1 MASYPV
7 LEHRAGRTSRW
18 VRARR
23 LRLALVIAV
32 AETALIVAN
41 VLPWF
46 WAVGIA
52 ALVFAFYLL
61 VGRRATNPTVRQL
74 SWTAALSQTVPVL
87 VPIFVAVVT
96 TIALIAFAVFAL
108 AIVAMLFLDRR

>member
-1 MASYPV
+1 MTSYPV

-18 VRARR
+18 LRERR

-61 VGRRATNPTVRQL
+61 VGRRAASPALRQL

-96 TIALIAFAVFAL
+96 TIALIAFVVFAL
-108 AIVAMLFLDRR
+108 AILAMLFLDRR